1 MTMTTPARTPERAF
15 DSEHR
20 AITLGLLALVTMF
33 AFEAVAVSLAM
44 PSVAREL
51 NGETLYPIA
60 VVGLLTAAIV
70 GMVVGGTWSDARGPG
85 LPLTVGGLGFV
96 AGLVVSGFAGSM
108 EIFVGGRLLQG
119 LGCGAA
125 LTAMYVAVADAYP
138 SHLRTRVFSLFA
150 TAWVVPSI
158 AGPFIAGALVD
169 LFGWRSVFLVVAA
182 FAALSTFVVR
192 AAMGRRLAVREA
204 AVVWGRRPAYAVA
217 AAVGVVALHVAG
229 QGTGLRTALLLVGGL
244 VVLVVAMGPLLPRGT
259 ARAERGL
266 PAVVAARGVFGGAF
280 ACVEMFLPLVL
291 QDESGLSP
299 TVTGLVMMVGAL
311 GWTAGS
317 SYAGKHGRPETFEG
331 LLRVG
336 AVALLGG
343 AAISLLL
350 VPIDHLPVAAAVVAT
365 IGFSLMALGMGLATP
380 LMSTLALDLS
390 PVGRQGESGAAI
402 QMSDALGQSIA
413 AGLVGAVFA
422 RWFLLDQHTSYLA
435 GFGLAVLLGVL
446 AIAITRRCLT
456 AGSELLTEG
465 HAPGLRWRGGPT
477 QKPSLC
483 AASPRTALP
492 FS

>member
-1 MTMTTPARTPERAF
+1 MTMTTPARAPERAF

-51 NGETLYPIA
+51 DGETLYPIA
-60 VVGLLTAAIV
+60 VVGLLTAAVV

-96 AGLVVSGFAGSM
+96 AGLVLSGLAGSM
-108 EIFVGGRLLQG
+108 ELFVGGRLLQG

-138 SHLRTRVFSLFA
+138 AHLRTRVFSLFA

-182 FAALSTFVVR
+182 FATLSTLGVR
-192 AAMGRRLAVREA
+192 AAMGSRLAVRES
-204 AVVWGRRPAYAVA
+204 AVAWGRRPAYAVVA
-217 AAVGVVALHVAG
+217 ASGVLALHLAG
-229 QGTGLRTALLLVGGL
+229 HGTGARTALLLVGGL
-244 VVLVVAMGPLLPRGT
+244 ALLAVSMGPLLPRGT
-259 ARAERGL
+259 ARAEPGL
-266 PAVVAARGVFGGAF
+266 PAVVAARAIFGGAF

-317 SYAGKHGRPETFEG
+317 SYSGRHGRPETFPG

-336 AVALLGG
+336 AVALLAG
-343 AAISLLL
+343 AAVSLFL
-350 VPIDHLPVAAAVVAT
+350 VPVDHLPVVAAVVAT
-365 IGFSLMALGMGLATP
+365 VGFSLMAVGMGLATP

-390 PVGRQGESGAAI
+390 PAGREGESGGAI

-435 GFGLAVLLGVL
+435 GFGLAALLAVL
-446 AIAITRRCLT
+446 AIALTRRCLT
-456 AGSELLTEG
+456 DRT
-465 HAPGLRWRGGPT
+465 GGGGE
-477 QKPSLC
+477 S
-483 AASPRTALP
+483 A
-492 FS
+492 

>member
-1 MTMTTPARTPERAF
+1 MVTMTTTTPLGGKERAL

-44 PSVAREL
+44 PSVAHEL
-51 NGETLYPIA
+51 DGETLYPIA

-85 LPLTVGGLGFV
+85 MPITLGGLGFV
-96 AGLVVSGFAGSM
+96 AGLLVSGFAGTM

-119 LGCGAA
+119 LGCGLA

-138 SHLRTRVFSLFA
+138 ATLRTRVFSLFA

-182 FAALSTFVVR
+182 FATLSTFAVR
-192 AAMGRRLAVREA
+192 AAMGKRLAVRDA
-204 AVVWGRRPAYAVA
+204 VVVWGRRPAYAVVA
-217 AAVGVVALHVAG
+217 ATGVVALHLAG
-229 QGTGLRTALLLVGGL
+229 HGTGLRTALLLVTGIAL
-244 VVLVVAMGPLLPRGT
+244 VGVSIGPLLPRGT
-259 ARAERGL
+259 VRAAPGL
-266 PAVVAARGVFGGAF
+266 PAVVAMRAVFGGAF
-280 ACVEMFLPLVL
+280 ACLEMFLPLVL

-317 SYAGKHGRPETFEG
+317 SYSGKHGRPETFDG
-331 LLRVG
+331 LLHAG
-336 AVALLGG
+336 SLALVGG
-343 AAISLLL
+343 ATISLAL
-350 VPIDHLPVAAAVVAT
+350 VPIDHLPVAAGVVAT
-365 IGFSLMALGMGLATP
+365 VGFAVMATGMGLATP

-390 PVGRQGESGAAI
+390 PEGKQGESGGAI

-422 RWFLLDQHTSYLA
+422 RWFLIDENTSYLA
-435 GFGLAVLLGVL
+435 GIGLAVLLSVL
-446 AIAITRRCLT
+446 AVAIARRCVRT
-456 AGSELLTEG
+456 AG
-465 HAPGLRWRGGPT
+465 
-477 QKPSLC
+477 
-483 AASPRTALP
+483 RTAP
-492 FS
+492 SSP